1 MYKFVNSYQSSDET
15 MSVLTIFSDLMKA
28 MKSEKLEIKSCTSE
42 YLKDITWTKC
52 PVIEYDSESLV
63 KESSVVEN
71 LRN

>member
-1 MYKFVNSYQSSDET
+1 

-42 YLKDITWTKC
+42 YLKGITWTKC

-63 KESSVVEN
+63 KESSVVEKP
-71 LRN
+71 

>member
-1 MYKFVNSYQSSDET
+1 
-15 MSVLTIFSDLMKA
+15 MKA

-42 YLKDITWTKC
+42 YLKGITWTKC